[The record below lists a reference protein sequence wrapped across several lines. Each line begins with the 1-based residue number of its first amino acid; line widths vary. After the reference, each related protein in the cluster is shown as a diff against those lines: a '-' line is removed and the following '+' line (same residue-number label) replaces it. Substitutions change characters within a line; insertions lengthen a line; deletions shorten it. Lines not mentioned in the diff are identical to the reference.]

1 LGFSAHYSRVA
12 PSLAADSRRARCHV
26 ALHGHQLSLET
37 GLTVR
42 EPFPFSPFTFAGFEF
57 SAKNN

>member
-1 LGFSAHYSRVA
+1 VA
-12 PSLAADSRRARCHV
+12 PSLAAGFRRARFLL

-42 EPFPFSPFTFAGFEF
+42 EPFPFSPFTFAFLL
-57 SAKNN
+57 